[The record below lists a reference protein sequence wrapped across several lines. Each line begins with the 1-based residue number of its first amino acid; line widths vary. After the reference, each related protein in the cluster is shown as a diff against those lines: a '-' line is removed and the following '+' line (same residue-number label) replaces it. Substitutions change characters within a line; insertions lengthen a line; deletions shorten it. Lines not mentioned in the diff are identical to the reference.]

1 MNWSEVMERQLGGAL
16 KMLENAIVAC
26 PDSVWSDACRAP
38 AQQFWYLAYHTLFFL
53 DFYLAPS
60 ADDFV
65 PPEPFTLS
73 ELDPAGVFPDRV
85 YTQAELLEYLRHGRN
100 KLTLLLSTATD
111 ETLSAPRRFSSI
123 DGTVFEVLIYS
134 LRHIQHHTAQLNLVL
149 RQDTGQA
156 PRWVATLS
164 CR

>member
-1 MNWSEVMERQLGGAL
+1 M
-16 KMLENAIVAC
+16 
-26 PDSVWSDACRAP
+26 
-38 AQQFWYLAYHTLFFL
+38 
-53 DFYLAPS
+53 
-60 ADDFV
+60 
-65 PPEPFTLS
+65 S

-100 KLTLLLSTATD
+100 KLTLLLSAATD